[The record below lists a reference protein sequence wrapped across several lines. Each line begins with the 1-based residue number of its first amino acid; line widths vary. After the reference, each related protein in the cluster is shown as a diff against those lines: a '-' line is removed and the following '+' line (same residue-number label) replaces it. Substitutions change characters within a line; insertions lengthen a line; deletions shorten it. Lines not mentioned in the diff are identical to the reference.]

1 MENNYTNNDT
11 ETLEDEMFASLEKYF
26 QSQIEDLKQKEQ
38 ALNFQLDQVR
48 ASLLV
53 FNNSFTQSTK
63 DVAEEILKEEK
74 SEDNKKGEK

>member
-1 MENNYTNNDT
+1 MKSKEKKLTN
-11 ETLEDEMFASLEKYF
+11 EQKYF
-26 QSQIEDLKQKEQ
+26 QSQIQDLKQKEQ

-63 DVAEEILKEEK
+63 DVAEEMLKEEK
-74 SEDNKKGEK
+74 SKDDKKGEK

>member
-1 MENNYTNNDT
+1 MESKEKKLTN
-11 ETLEDEMFASLEKYF
+11 EQKYF

-63 DVAEEILKEEK
+63 DVAEEVLKEKK

>member
-1 MENNYTNNDT
+1 MESKEKKLTN
-11 ETLEDEMFASLEKYF
+11 EQKYF
-26 QSQIEDLKQKEQ
+26 QSQIQDLKQKEQ

-63 DVAEEILKEEK
+63 DVAEEMLKEEK
-74 SEDNKKGEK
+74 SKDDKKGEK

>member
-1 MENNYTNNDT
+1 MESKKKKLTN
-11 ETLEDEMFASLEKYF
+11 EQKYF

-63 DVAEEILKEEK
+63 DVAEEMLKEEK
-74 SEDNKKGEK
+74 SEDHKKGEK

>member
-1 MENNYTNNDT
+1 MESKEKKLTN
-11 ETLEDEMFASLEKYF
+11 EQKYF

-63 DVAEEILKEEK
+63 DVAEEVLKEKK
-74 SEDNKKGEK
+74 SEDDKKGEK

>member
-1 MENNYTNNDT
+1 MESKEKKLTN
-11 ETLEDEMFASLEKYF
+11 EQKYF

-63 DVAEEILKEEK
+63 DVAEEVLKEEK
-74 SEDNKKGEK
+74 SEDDKKGEK

>member
-1 MENNYTNNDT
+1 MESKEKKLTN
-11 ETLEDEMFASLEKYF
+11 EQKYF

-63 DVAEEILKEEK
+63 DVSGI
-74 SEDNKKGEK
+74 D

>member
-1 MENNYTNNDT
+1 MESKEKELTN
-11 ETLEDEMFASLEKYF
+11 EQKYF

-63 DVAEEILKEEK
+63 DVAEEILKKEK

>member
-1 MENNYTNNDT
+1 MESKEKKLTN
-11 ETLEDEMFASLEKYF
+11 EQKYF
-26 QSQIEDLKQKEQ
+26 QSQIQDLKQKEQ

-63 DVAEEILKEEK
+63 DVAEEMLKEEK
-74 SEDNKKGEK
+74 SEDDKKGEK

>member
-1 MENNYTNNDT
+1 MENKEKKLTN
-11 ETLEDEMFASLEKYF
+11 EQKYF

-63 DVAEEILKEEK
+63 DVAEEVLKEEK

>member
-1 MENNYTNNDT
+1 MESKEKKLTN
-11 ETLEDEMFASLEKYF
+11 EQKYF

-38 ALNFQLDQVR
+38 TLNFQLDQVR

-63 DVAEEILKEEK
+63 DVAEEMLKEEK

>member
-1 MENNYTNNDT
+1 MESKEKELTN
-11 ETLEDEMFASLEKYF
+11 EQKYF

>member
-1 MENNYTNNDT
+1 MESKEKKLTN
-11 ETLEDEMFASLEKYF
+11 EQKYF

-63 DVAEEILKEEK
+63 DVAEEMLKEEK

>member
-1 MENNYTNNDT
+1 MESKEKKLTN
-11 ETLEDEMFASLEKYF
+11 EQKYF

-38 ALNFQLDQVR
+38 TLNFQLDQVR

-63 DVAEEILKEEK
+63 DVAEEVLKEKK
-74 SEDNKKGEK
+74 SEDDKKGEK

>member
-1 MENNYTNNDT
+1 MESKEKKLTN
-11 ETLEDEMFASLEKYF
+11 EQKYF
-26 QSQIEDLKQKEQ
+26 QSQIEDLEKKEQ

-63 DVAEEILKEEK
+63 DVAEEMLKEKK

>member
-1 MENNYTNNDT
+1 MKSKEKKLTN
-11 ETLEDEMFASLEKYF
+11 EQKYF
-26 QSQIEDLKQKEQ
+26 QSQIQDLKQKEQ

-63 DVAEEILKEEK
+63 DVAEEMLKEEK
-74 SEDNKKGEK
+74 SEDDKKGEK

>member
-1 MENNYTNNDT
+1 MESKEKKLTN
-11 ETLEDEMFASLEKYF
+11 EQKYF

-63 DVAEEILKEEK
+63 DVAEEMLKKEK
-74 SEDNKKGEK
+74 SKDDKKGEK

>member
-1 MENNYTNNDT
+1 MESKEKKLTN
-11 ETLEDEMFASLEKYF
+11 EQKYF

-63 DVAEEILKEEK
+63 DVAEEVLKEEK

>member
-1 MENNYTNNDT
+1 MESKEKKLTN
-11 ETLEDEMFASLEKYF
+11 EQKYL
-26 QSQIEDLKQKEQ
+26 QQQLLDLANKERN
-38 ALNFQLDQVR
+38 LNFQLDQVR

-63 DVAEEILKEEK
+63 DVAEEVLKEKK

>member
-1 MENNYTNNDT
+1 MESKEKKLTN
-11 ETLEDEMFASLEKYF
+11 EQKYF

-63 DVAEEILKEEK
+63 DVAEEVQQRF
-74 SEDNKKGEK
+74 S

>member
-1 MENNYTNNDT
+1 MKSKEKKLTN
-11 ETLEDEMFASLEKYF
+11 EQKYF

>member
-1 MENNYTNNDT
+1 MESKEKKLTN
-11 ETLEDEMFASLEKYF
+11 EQKYF

-63 DVAEEILKEEK
+63 DVAEEMLKEEK
-74 SEDNKKGEK
+74 SKDDKKGEK

>member
-1 MENNYTNNDT
+1 MESKEKKLTN
-11 ETLEDEMFASLEKYF
+11 EQKYF

-38 ALNFQLDQVR
+38 TLNFQLDQVR

-63 DVAEEILKEEK
+63 DVAEEVLKEEK

>member
-1 MENNYTNNDT
+1 MESKEKKLTN
-11 ETLEDEMFASLEKYF
+11 EQKYF

-63 DVAEEILKEEK
+63 DVAEEMLKEEK
-74 SEDNKKGEK
+74 SEDDKKGEK

>member
-1 MENNYTNNDT
+1 MESKEKKLTN
-11 ETLEDEMFASLEKYF
+11 EQKYF

>member
-1 MENNYTNNDT
+1 MESKEKELTN
-11 ETLEDEMFASLEKYF
+11 EQKYF

-63 DVAEEILKEEK
+63 DVAEEVLKEEK

>member
-1 MENNYTNNDT
+1 MERKEKKLTN
-11 ETLEDEMFASLEKYF
+11 EQKYF

-63 DVAEEILKEEK
+63 DVAEEMLKEEK